1 MMMLDYALGMVE
13 TKGLI
18 GSIEAGDVMVK
29 TANVR
34 LVDAEYIKNGYVT
47 VKCIGEVAA
56 VKAAVDAAAAAA
68 QRVGQLISTHVIPR
82 PAEEVEFIIKK
93 SQPAARIS
101 SIETQEEPK
110 PVRVAKASE
119 RKSEAPKS
127 AETMDMFV
135 ASADDDEYRKQ
146 LDAMTVHELRRL
158 ARDVGGLSI
167 YGRQISKANKKQLMT
182 ELMNKRTGA

>member
-1 MMMLDYALGMVE
+1 MLDYALGMVE
-13 TKGLI
+13 TKGLV

-47 VKCIGEVAA
+47 IKCIGEVAA
-56 VKAAVDAAAAAA
+56 VKAAVDAAASAA

-82 PAEEVEFIIKK
+82 PADEVEFIIRKLKPATKVAAAEPTAEAKPKK
-93 SQPAARIS
+93 
-101 SIETQEEPK
+101 EPK
-110 PVRVAKASE
+110 QAEKVVD
-119 RKSEAPKS
+119 EA
-127 AETMDMFV
+127 TLDMFV
-135 ASADDDEYRKQ
+135 ASDDHDEYRKQ

-167 YGRQISKANKKQLMT
+167 YGRQISKANKKELIA
-182 ELMNKRTGA
+182 ELMKKRAGA